1 MSRVEEE
8 RQAQLHEQKLK
19 NEKTA
24 KEKAAA
30 AAKFGQVITQS
41 KNQQSQMHTQSA
53 LKQQQQKQ
61 HADQRQSQQMLL
73 GKQGILRGSTEGL
86 LKARDEERKIKDDKR
101 KDRDED
107 IKKEDDK
114 SDQIQTTQRDDLVNQ
129 QAIQRKD
136 EQPQGQS
143 QNQSQQQS
151 SGGGQQHS
159 SGGQEQQQNQ
169 KHEKESGMGI
179 AGVAKKQTASVDE
192 EGGIESATAA
202 QSGGKKMAIGKSLQ
216 AEAAERIDPRALS
229 AVADKVYQYISKE
242 NMKEFQ
248 IELKDDML
256 GGGALRVSLKDSG
269 LKLTFQMKEHYAS
282 NLIESS
288 KQQLFRAFEK
298 KGFKQIEIEVKR
310 KA

>member
-8 RQAQLHEQKLK
+8 RQTQLQEQKLK

-30 AAKFGQVITQS
+30 AAKFGQIITQT

-73 GKQGILRGSTEGL
+73 GKQGILRGSTENL
-86 LKARDEERKIKDDKR
+86 LKSRDEERKIKDDKR

-107 IKKEDDK
+107 IRKEDDK
-114 SDQIQTTQRDDLVNQ
+114 NDQIQTNQRDDLVNQ

-159 SGGQEQQQNQ
+159 SGGQDKQQQRRDQ
-169 KHEKESGMGI
+169 ESGMGI
-179 AGVAKKQTASVDE
+179 AGVAKKQASAVGE
-192 EGGIESATAA
+192 ESEIESATAA
-202 QSGGKKMAIGKSLQ
+202 QSSGKKMAIGKSLQ

-242 NMKEFQ
+242 GMKEFQ
-248 IELKDDML
+248 VELKDDML

-288 KQQLFRAFEK
+288 KQQLLRAFEK
-298 KGFKQIEIEVKR
+298 KGFKHIEIEVKR